1 MLSLSVLHSKR
12 KFLLLIFANLIVQL
26 GITYYVMERI
36 NVSVYEKIGFWPLFI
51 LQLCLIYV
59 MSTIFTLFDIHPI
72 FKFIIFSIFSALNGL
87 QLTNLKKN
95 YDSQAIKAAVESAL
109 GIFGAMFAFGISL
122 VLFGVQL
129 GPKVGIVLLVC
140 LIALI
145 IARLIS
151 IVSNT
156 ANKILSVIT
165 IILFSAYV
173 IYDTNVILHRNYD
186 GDFIAA
192 SLSYYLDIMN
202 LFSGSLNNH

>member
-59 MSTIFTLFDIHPI
+59 MSSLFDIHPI

-129 GPKVGIVLLVC
+129 GPKVGVVLLVC

-151 IVSNT
+151 IVRNT
-156 ANKILSVIT
+156 ANKMLSVIT

>member
-1 MLSLSVLHSKR
+1 MLSISVLHSKR

-59 MSTIFTLFDIHPI
+59 MSSLFDIHPI

-129 GPKVGIVLLVC
+129 GPKVGIVLLAF

-151 IVSNT
+151 IVRNT
-156 ANKILSVIT
+156 ANKLLSVIT

-173 IYDTNVILHRNYD
+173 IYDTNVILHRNYY

-202 LFSGSLNNH
+202 LFSGSLNNN